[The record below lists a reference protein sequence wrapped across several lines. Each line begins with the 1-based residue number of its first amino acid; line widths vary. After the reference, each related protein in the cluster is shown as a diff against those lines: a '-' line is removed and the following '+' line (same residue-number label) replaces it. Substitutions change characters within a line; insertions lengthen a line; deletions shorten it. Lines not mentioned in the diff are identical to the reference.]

1 MQLELEL
8 PTCESE
14 LMTSVLPDY
23 VTFEYS
29 ARMKQSWHV
38 KKRGEQYLI
47 RVPAVLKVNNNRLK
61 LLIIEW
67 AELAYSRKTLNA
79 KLRKKEIEQEAFLE
93 IEHIY
98 MSSSQTVPPSK
109 VKKDFIHFKT
119 KGSHHDLKKLFDEV
133 NDEFFTGT
141 ISAEIKWSSRIG
153 GTSFHSKRIAPS
165 GKKFNLISISLGY
178 DNSNCPDYAIKG
190 VIYHEMLHIAI
201 PPILRGGK
209 RIVHSPEFKKVEREY
224 PFYKDWVYWHAT
236 QLRKNL
242 STLKRK
248 KTLKR
253 LKDTILGR

>member
-1 MQLELEL
+1 MQLELNL
-8 PTCESE
+8 PNAEP
-14 LMTSVLPDY
+14 TSDDCKLPET

-47 RVPAVLKVNNNRLK
+47 RVPAVLKENNTSLK
-61 LLIIEW
+61 LMIVEW
-67 AELAYSRKTLNA
+67 AELAYSKKTLNR
-79 KLRKKEIEQEAFLE
+79 KLRKKEIEQEAFLQ
-93 IEHIY
+93 IEDIY
-98 MSSSQTVPPSK
+98 QSASLKTPHSK
-109 VKKDFIHFKT
+109 VKKDFVSFKT
-119 KGSHHDLKKLFDEV
+119 SGSHYDLKKLFNEV
-133 NDEFFTGT
+133 NDEFFNGT

-165 GKKFNLISISLGY
+165 GKKYNLISISLGY

-190 VIYHEMLHIAI
+190 VVYHEMLHIAI

-224 PFYKDWVYWHAT
+224 PHYKEWVYWHAT

-253 LKDTILGR
+253 LKDSILGR